1 MAQDNLIA
9 CHECDALYQK
19 PRLLGR
25 QSARCTR
32 CGATL
37 YNSASSQLDRIC
49 AITIAALV
57 TFVIAQSFPIIELDA
72 NGIIS
77 QSSLFGAL
85 VVLWNEGME
94 IVAVM
99 VFFATILCPLTE
111 LVALLYVLLP
121 IRRGYI
127 PPGFNLVLR
136 TIQFVRP
143 WGMLEV
149 FMLGV
154 LITIVKMVSL
164 ARVIPETALFAFG
177 ALTLMITVVLTFDAR
192 TLWDVADALRESA
205 LAARRGGA
213 GPAGSGTGSG
223 GPGGPGSLDGSGGPR
238 GLGGLGGAAAHGL
251 SRDASDMSGTGV
263 PGATSDQGGLAIDPV
278 GALDPGVP
286 AVLAGD
292 AREASDAASGTDPS
306 SREDTPRPPDAIGP
320 LASPEIHDPAAPK
333 GHGGGANAPG
343 WTPQ

>member
-9 CHECDALYQK
+9 CHECDALYHK

-25 QSARCTR
+25 QSARCSR

-37 YNSASSQLDRIC
+37 YNSASAQLDRIC

-72 NGIIS
+72 NGIVS

-85 VVLWNEGME
+85 VVLWDEGME

-99 VFFATILCPLTE
+99 VFFATVLCPLTE

-192 TLWDVADALRESA
+192 TLWDVADALRESER
-205 LAARRGGA
+205 AARRGGTD
-213 GPAGSGTGSG
+213 PAGGVTGSG
-223 GPGGPGSLDGSGGPR
+223 GPGGPSDSSSPSDSGRPS
-238 GLGGLGGAAAHGL
+238 GLGAAATPDL
-251 SRDASDMSGTGV
+251 SRS
-263 PGATSDQGGLAIDPV
+263 
-278 GALDPGVP
+278 
-286 AVLAGD
+286 
-292 AREASDAASGTDPS
+292 ASGT
-306 SREDTPRPPDAIGP
+306 TPPGEAVVRNYVTVTVTYQWVPEMYLVGP
-320 LASPEIHDPAAPK
+320 LTLQSTSQMPM
-333 GHGGGANAPG
+333 
-343 WTPQ
+343 TY

>member
-9 CHECDALYQK
+9 CHECDALYHK

-25 QSARCTR
+25 QSARCSR

-37 YNSASSQLDRIC
+37 YNSASAQLDRIC

-72 NGIIS
+72 NGIVS

-85 VVLWNEGME
+85 VVLWDEGME

-192 TLWDVADALRESA
+192 TLWDVADALRER
-205 LAARRGGA
+205 AARRGGED
-213 GPAGSGTGSG
+213 PAGG
-223 GPGGPGSLDGSGGPR
+223 GAGSGGPR
-238 GLGGLGGAAAHGL
+238 GPGDSGDPSASGRPRGLDGAAMPGL
-251 SRDASDMSGTGV
+251 SRNSGGASLPGT
-263 PGATSDQGGLAIDPV
+263 PPELAGLAIDPA

-286 AVLAGD
+286 AILANETLEATEAAD
-292 AREASDAASGTDPS
+292 ADPASPSAADP
-306 SREDTPRPPDAIGP
+306 PGAPDLIGP
-320 LASPEIHDPAAPK
+320 LASPEIHDPAASK
-333 GHGGGANAPG
+333 GPGDAANAPR
-343 WTPQ
+343 WSPQ

>member
-1 MAQDNLIA
+1 MALDNLIA
-9 CHECDALYQK
+9 CHECDALYHK
-19 PRLLGR
+19 PCLLGR
-25 QSARCTR
+25 QSARCSR

-49 AITIAALV
+49 AIAIAALV

-72 NGIIS
+72 NGIMS

-85 VVLWNEGME
+85 VVLWDEGME
-94 IVAVM
+94 IVAVI

-127 PPGFNLVLR
+127 PPGFNPVLR

-192 TLWDVADALRESA
+192 TLWDVADALRESER
-205 LAARRGGA
+205 AARRGGA
-213 GPAGSGTGSG
+213 GPAEGGTGSG
-223 GPGGPGSLDGSGGPR
+223 GPGSPSGSGGSGGPR
-238 GLGGLGGAAAHGL
+238 GLGGSTAHGL
-251 SRDASDMSGTGV
+251 SRDSSRTGL
-263 PGATSDQGGLAIDPV
+263 PDAPSELARLDIDPA
-278 GALDPGVP
+278 GSLDAGVP
-286 AVLAGD
+286 AVLAD
-292 AREASDAASGTDPS
+292 EALKATEAAADHASQSAADIP
-306 SREDTPRPPDAIGP
+306 RTPGAPNVTGP

-333 GHGGGANAPG
+333 RHGSTANAAG
-343 WTPQ
+343 WSPQ

>member
-1 MAQDNLIA
+1 MALDNLIA

-49 AITIAALV
+49 AITVAALV
-57 TFVIAQSFPIIELDA
+57 TFIIAQSFPIIELDA
-72 NGIIS
+72 NGIVS

-85 VVLWNEGME
+85 VVLWGENMQ

-121 IRRGYI
+121 IRRGVI

-136 TIQFVRP
+136 TIQLVRP

-154 LITIVKMVSL
+154 LITVVKMVSL

-177 ALTLMITVVLTFDAR
+177 TLTLMITVVLTFDAR
-192 TLWDVADALRESA
+192 TLWDIADDLRERQRA
-205 LAARRGGA
+205 PRLGGA
-213 GPAGSGTGSG
+213 GPADGGTGSG
-223 GPGGPGSLDGSGGPR
+223 GGPETGPDSPGGPN
-238 GLGGLGGAAAHGL
+238 H
-251 SRDASDMSGTGV
+251 
-263 PGATSDQGGLAIDPV
+263 
-278 GALDPGVP
+278 
-286 AVLAGD
+286 
-292 AREASDAASGTDPS
+292 
-306 SREDTPRPPDAIGP
+306 P
-320 LASPEIHDPAAPK
+320 LASPEIRDPAAPK
-333 GHGGGANAPG
+333 PHGGSADASGLSPR
-343 WTPQ
+343 